1 VFDNIR
7 EDWHTHNRQWN
18 RHGFWLLAIYRLGR
32 WRYTISS
39 RILRLPFSILYKLLG
54 FAAVPLLGAELPCEA
69 IIGRRLVIEHIGG
82 IVISGDARFGDDCIL
97 RNGVTVGL
105 RRTGIP
111 GSPQLGDRVDIGA
124 GAKLLGPI
132 TIGNDAA
139 IGANAVVLTD
149 VPPGAIAVGIPARI
163 IPRKADPAE

>member
-69 IIGRRLVIEHIGG
+69 IIGRRLVIEH
-82 IVISGDARFGDDCIL
+82 
-97 RNGVTVGL
+97 
-105 RRTGIP
+105 TGIP